1 MSKPV
6 VEICLSPELLHLHG
20 LTGRTVVVTDI
31 LRATSCI
38 VAGLATGIASITPV
52 ASLEEGRTLMAQ
64 GYIGAG
70 ERDGK
75 PVEGFH
81 MGNSP
86 FSYMKPH
93 LKGKKVVT
101 TTTNGT
107 QAIQKSRKAAQV
119 VIGAFLNLS
128 AVASHVKAANRD
140 VVIVCAGWKG
150 KINLEDTL
158 FAGALVRKLEGFF
171 VWEDDV
177 VLAASELYANM
188 RMDLHAH
195 ISRSS
200 HYQRLAK
207 LGVKEDIRFCLEI
220 DRFDV
225 VPVLA
230 GDEIVVNKFS

>member
-1 MSKPV
+1 MNKPTL
-6 VEICLSPELLHLHG
+6 EICLSPELLHLHTLSG
-20 LTGRTVVVTDI
+20 KIVVVTDI
-31 LRATSCI
+31 LRATSCM

-52 ASLEEGRTLMAQ
+52 ATLEEGRALMAQ

-75 PVEGFH
+75 QVEGFH

-86 FSYMKPH
+86 FSYMAPH

-107 QAIQKSRKAAQV
+107 QAIQKSRAAEQI

-128 AVASHVKAANRD
+128 TVATYLKERNRD
-140 VVIVCAGWKG
+140 VLIVCAGWKG
-150 KINLEDTL
+150 KVNLEDTL
-158 FAGALVRKLEGFF
+158 FAGALARLLELAF
-171 VWEDDV
+171 VWEDDA

-188 RMDLHAH
+188 QMDLHAH

-200 HYQRLAK
+200 HYHRLAK
-207 LGVKEDIRFCLEI
+207 LGIKEDIRFCLET
-220 DRFDV
+220 DRFGV
-225 VPVLA
+225 VPVLK
-230 GDEIVVNKFS
+230 GSEIVLM

>member
-1 MSKPV
+1 MSKPL
-6 VEICLSPELLHLHG
+6 VEVCLSPELLHLHE
-20 LTGRTVVVTDI
+20 LIGRTVVVVDI
-31 LRATSCI
+31 LRATSCM

-52 ASLEEGRTLMAQ
+52 ASLEEGRALMAQ

-75 PVEGFH
+75 QVEGFH

-86 FSYMKPH
+86 FSYMESR

-107 QAIQKSRKAAQV
+107 QAIQKSRAAAQI

-128 AVASHVKAANRD
+128 AVAAHVKAAGRN
-140 VVIVCAGWKG
+140 VVIICAGWKG
-150 KINLEDTL
+150 KVNLEDTL
-158 FAGALVRKLEGFF
+158 FAGALARKLEGFF
-171 VWEDDV
+171 TWEDDA

-188 RMDLHAH
+188 QMDLYAH

-207 LGVKEDIRFCLEI
+207 LGIKEDIRFCLET
-220 DRFDV
+220 DRFDA
-225 VPVLA
+225 VPVLEA
-230 GDEIVVNKFS
+230 NEIVVK

>member
-1 MSKPV
+1 
-6 VEICLSPELLHLHG
+6 
-20 LTGRTVVVTDI
+20 
-31 LRATSCI
+31 
-38 VAGLATGIASITPV
+38 
-52 ASLEEGRTLMAQ
+52 MAQ

-75 PVEGFH
+75 QVEGFH

-86 FSYMKPH
+86 FNYMEPH

-107 QAIQKSRKAAQV
+107 QAIQQSRKAAQI

-128 AVASHVKAANRD
+128 AVAAHVRAANRD

-150 KINLEDTL
+150 KVNLEDTL
-158 FAGALVRKLEGFF
+158 FAGALARKLEGFF
-171 VWEDDV
+171 SWEDDA

-188 RMDLHAH
+188 QMDLHAH

-200 HYQRLAK
+200 HYRRLAK
-207 LGVKEDIRFCLEI
+207 LGIKEDIRFCLET

-225 VPVLA
+225 VPVLT
-230 GDEIVVNKFS
+230 GDEIVVR